1 MKNITRQTK
10 KNEDEKISKVIH
22 RVLEQVFGTEATH
35 LIFKYLQKEY
45 SLKRNEISEN
55 IDVFAKGLEEFLK
68 SGAYVI
74 ERKILEDMYTSYG
87 IIRKLEMEQ
96 VQKEPDFVGQMKMLM
111 RRA

>member
-1 MKNITRQTK
+1 MNNITLQTK
-10 KNEDEKISKVIH
+10 KNEDDKISKVIH
-22 RVLEQVFGTEATH
+22 RVLEQVFGAEATR
-35 LIFKYLQKEY
+35 LIFRYLQKEY
-45 SLKRNEISEN
+45 SLKRDEISDN

-87 IIRKLEMEQ
+87 ILRKLEMEQ